1 MFCRFSHVWLFVIP
15 KTVACQAPLSPG
27 FSRRGYCSG
36 LPFPPPG
43 DLLHQDWICISR
55 ASFTAGR
62 LFTTEPSGS
71 PLSTCV
77 SVLGCSVVS
86 DSATHGL
93 VAHQAPLSR
102 LWKGIHGILQAR
114 ILEWVAI
121 SFSRESSQPRH
132 EPESPALQVY
142 SLPSEPPGRPQRICC
157 QTQIHVP
164 NPQWGYQSMG
174 VWCRERLIAG
184 LCKENGWLMIRK
196 PPELLEGFQQ
206 SIFFNLYFN

>member
-1 MFCRFSHVWLFVIP
+1 MFRRFSHVWLFVIP

-36 LPFPPPG
+36 LPLPPPG
-43 DLLHQDWICISR
+43 DLLHRDWICISR

-71 PLSTCV
+71 LLSTCV
-77 SVLGCSVVS
+77 CVLGRSVVS

-121 SFSRESSQPRH
+121 SFSRGSSQPRH
-132 EPESPALQVY
+132 WTWVSCTAGGFFTIWATRKAPKNL
-142 SLPSEPPGRPQRICC
+142 LPNTNSCARP
-157 QTQIHVP
+157 TA
-164 NPQWGYQSMG
+164 
-174 VWCRERLIAG
+174 RLP
-184 LCKENGWLMIRK
+184 KHWNLM
-196 PPELLEGFQQ
+196 
-206 SIFFNLYFN
+206 